1 MQASTKARIRIMN
14 RIAMISSLTTRYE
27 QTDEIVLSAR
37 LGVRHTCG
45 VPMKIEQAK
54 LTNKRGHSLISIGWV
69 AVIHV
74 GFVVVISGGLC

>member
-54 LTNKRGHSLISIGWV
+54 LTNKRVTIISIGWV